1 MRRLC
6 ATALTVSLCAHPLL
20 AEGPLARSATGQ
32 AARLAGDVTPPSAA
46 TDRWKAVRL
55 LEPPAAIVVTTGDRT
70 VSGTFVGFGGS
81 TITVMRSGVAESID
95 TGDILMVEK
104 RVRRGSAM
112 AAALGAVGG
121 LWLGSGVAAGLVLN
135 ERCRT
140 RCGAMEAGMFAA
152 VFGVPIA
159 GGYGAWR
166 ASSHLTEQVIYRRSP
181 ATP

>member
-32 AARLAGDVTPPSAA
+32 AARLAGDTTPPGAA
-46 TDRWKAVRL
+46 DRWKAVRL
-55 LEPPAAIVVTTGDRT
+55 LEPPAAIVVTTADRT

-81 TITVMRSGVAESID
+81 TITVMRSGVAEVID
-95 TGDILMVEK
+95 AGDILMVEK
-104 RVRRGSAM
+104 RVRRGSAV
-112 AAALGAVGG
+112 AAALGATGG
-121 LWLGSGVAAGLVLN
+121 LWLGSAVAVGLTFN
-135 ERCRT
+135 TRCQR
-140 RCGAMEAGMFAA
+140 RCGAVEAGMFAA

-159 GGYGAWR
+159 AGYGAWR

-181 ATP
+181 AAP